1 MKDCKVCNRIQLQRF
16 KSAKGDLI
24 VMEFKEVKIEI
35 YVPEEYI
42 LILRDELNKVN
53 ACTVG
58 NYDNVIVITNVR
70 GYCRPLEG
78 SHPFNGGIGKMCEG
92 EECKIEI
99 RCKREYVKNA
109 LQVIKEIH
117 PYEEPLIN
125 ILPIIN
131 ELFE

>member
-1 MKDCKVCNRIQLQRF
+1 MI
-16 KSAKGDLI
+16 
-24 VMEFKEVKIEI
+24 MEFKEVKMEI

-42 LILRDELNKVN
+42 IRLRNELNKVN
-53 ACTVG
+53 ACKIG
-58 NYDNVIVITNVR
+58 DYDNVISIINVR
-70 GYCRPLEG
+70 GYWRPLEG
-78 SHPFNGGIGKMCEG
+78 SNPFNGEVGKVCEG

-109 LQVIKEIH
+109 IKIIKEIH

-125 ILPIIN
+125 IIPIVN